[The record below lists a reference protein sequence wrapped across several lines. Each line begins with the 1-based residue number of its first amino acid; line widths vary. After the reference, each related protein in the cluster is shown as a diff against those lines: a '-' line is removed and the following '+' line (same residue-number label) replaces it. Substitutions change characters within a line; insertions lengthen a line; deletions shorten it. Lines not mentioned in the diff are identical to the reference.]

1 MSTRSRP
8 RRAQTNRRQ
17 YLFYDHIATKLSV
30 PNKRRKDANGCP
42 VALLP
47 EEPFRP
53 CNSLFS
59 RRDLPKEPLLY
70 LFLRQILRPTTRQ
83 WHLHPFSA
91 KPRGPRKPSTVGKP
105 PAARDITHRLQ
116 AATTYPLC
124 PLPFEEPS
132 CASKIF
138 FLPNAA
144 SPSAEPAPTLRTSLS
159 IRTAPPSEPPPA
171 VPSRQ
176 PFPQSGDLRH
186 QLRPNRVAAS
196 NQPSPQPADPPCVN
210 KPPAPTLL
218 TKAAK
223 RKLRLNKMFRM
234 RAARPAVPHAAPGPE
249 HRAGSAGSGA
259 GASKQGTEPMPE
271 EEIEVIFDLLTESDS
286 SRPASPADAQLRT
299 PPFPRRSPAFAPRSP
314 SPLNRPAFLRRRPL
328 LPSLA
333 LCVPPWRGH
342 APRPM
347 EPRPMPPCS
356 CPCGPQVT

>member
-1 MSTRSRP
+1 MAPASLLGKASRT
-8 RRAQTNRRQ
+8 AQTFDRR
-17 YLFYDHIATKLSV
+17 LTH
-30 PNKRRKDANGCP
+30 R
-42 VALLP
+42 
-47 EEPFRP
+47 
-53 CNSLFS
+53 
-59 RRDLPKEPLLY
+59 
-70 LFLRQILRPTTRQ
+70 
-83 WHLHPFSA
+83 
-91 KPRGPRKPSTVGKP
+91 P
-105 PAARDITHRLQ
+105 PATSRIGSKLRLH
-116 AATTYPLC
+116 TPYG

-176 PFPQSGDLRH
+176 PIPQSGDLRH

-210 KPPAPTLL
+210 KPPAPTMR
-218 TKAAK
+218 TEAAK
-223 RKLRLNKMFRM
+223 RKLRLNKMYRM

-249 HRAGSAGSGA
+249 RRAGSAGSGA

-271 EEIEVIFDLLTESDS
+271 EEIEVILDLLTESDS